1 MPSHYFHHIAIDKH
15 GNRLTFIAGVSG
27 DYKEIINLAS
37 NSPFRLID
45 PKTCIQNM
53 HHSDVKYIYDHYL
66 FKNLLAR
73 ELGSD
78 AEDSLYK
85 ALCQDK
91 IRLVSIEYQAAQK
104 EASAELRL
112 AIKQTLTNIVLQ
124 TSAQAKIEQEVFGQE
139 STISKGLIYVG
150 AFMQGIGSS
159 VWGLATWVKEVS
171 DVVNPVVI
179 AYNSFKAATASYG
192 NDNQFSDELLKL
204 QYRELVQALGFDPS
218 QISQEQLKTAFET
231 LEVVWADNDLK
242 KRLTVFCKEYAQAQ
256 HSITITNVAG
266 SAVFEIALAV
276 IILAATGGAGLMPAF
291 ASKGHLIRSF
301 NKLGDLLLK
310 FVKKRKKDKRKH
322 FNKNAKTGSA
332 HTSHSPDYQPVSDL
346 TAREGNRVHK
356 RVHPDGKQPSPT
368 DKYGGDP
375 YTLQADGKPL
385 GAKAG
390 VMPNEH
396 MGLKKL
402 TPEQERLIDIDKYP
416 DIRKKEDFAN
426 FSSLEPHTLKP
437 GDTVYRIID
446 EQAGPAGG
454 YWASELPANKT
465 EWRSQYAVK
474 DSWNDNGYY
483 VKYTVPEGQEEIQV
497 WKGKTAGQ
505 QYKEHNGKDFYL
517 EGGNEQIYMTPGT
530 LDKQPL
536 TPQLTNW
543 PEI

>member
-1 MPSHYFHHIAIDKH
+1 MKKNKGFCYIATDNL
-15 GNRLTFIAGVSG
+15 GNRLTFVGERYCSITDLQNTQMIGGSSAIAVKSL
-27 DYKEIINLAS
+27 DRSHYSNL
-37 NSPFRLID
+37 
-45 PKTCIQNM
+45 
-53 HHSDVKYIYDHYL
+53 
-66 FKNLLAR
+66 
-73 ELGSD
+73 
-78 AEDSLYK
+78 SLYLMENYIMEYTEPDYIDRVLR
-85 ALCQDK
+85 ALENGHL
-91 IRLVSIEYQAAQK
+91 RLVSIEYGAQDK

-124 TSAQAKIEQEVFGQE
+124 TSVQAKIEQEVFGQE

-150 AFMQGIGSS
+150 AFMHGVSQSATDLASWLKDVNNAFNPIMQLCSAFEIALQKDDSS
-159 VWGLATWVKEVS
+159 
-171 DVVNPVVI
+171 
-179 AYNSFKAATASYG
+179 SFIDQLSEDQRHR
-192 NDNQFSDELLKL
+192 N
-204 QYRELVQALGFDPS
+204 VQALGFDPNN
-218 QISQEQLKTAFET
+218 ISLDQLKEAI
-231 LEVVWADNDLK
+231 DI
-242 KRLTVFCKEYAQAQ
+242 LTTIYQDPALQEAIKQFCIDYVKAQ
-256 HSITITNVAG
+256 HSVRYFHVGG
-266 SAVFEIALAV
+266 SAVFEVILSAVLIALTA
-276 IILAATGGAGLMPAF
+276 GAGLGVRAASMGNKTRLFKELGELLVDFAKRNQKHKKPHAEQKATYSYEQAVFEPAR
-291 ASKGHLIRSF
+291 LR
-301 NKLGDLLLK
+301 
-310 FVKKRKKDKRKH
+310 
-322 FNKNAKTGSA
+322 
-332 HTSHSPDYQPVSDL
+332 DYQAEVGL
-346 TAREGNRVHK
+346 TPRSGNRVHK

-368 DKYGGDP
+368 DKYGDP

-402 TPEQERLIDIDKYP
+402 TPEQTRLIKDEGYP
-416 DIRKKEDFAN
+416 DLIKNEDFKN

-446 EQAGPAGG
+446 EKAGPAGG

-483 VKYTVPEGQEEIQV
+483 VKHTVPEGQEEIQV

>member
-1 MPSHYFHHIAIDKH
+1 MWRCHHTIFTI
-15 GNRLTFIAGVSG
+15 LPLIS
-27 DYKEIINLAS
+27 YKEIINLAS
-37 NSPFRLID
+37 NSSFRLID

-91 IRLVSIEYQAAQK
+91 KRLVSIEYQAAQK

-301 NKLGDLLLK
+301 NKLGDLLLTFGK
-310 FVKKRKKDKRKH
+310 QNKKPHAQHNPWQEQRHNKPAGTYSLADAQTESAKLFNITNPAKQKITCPIINVPCFNVVKTKSAK
-322 FNKNAKTGSA
+322 KNAKRLIEENYPEGSA
-332 HTSHSPDYQPVSDL
+332 
-346 TAREGNRVHK
+346 N
-356 RVHPDGKQPSPT
+356 
-368 DKYGGDP
+368 
-375 YTLQADGKPL
+375 
-385 GAKAG
+385 
-390 VMPNEH
+390 
-396 MGLKKL
+396 L
-402 TPEQERLIDIDKYP
+402 TPKSYLQQELDRQLAD
-416 DIRKKEDFAN
+416 
-426 FSSLEPHTLKP
+426 
-437 GDTVYRIID
+437 
-446 EQAGPAGG
+446 
-454 YWASELPANKT
+454 
-465 EWRSQYAVK
+465 
-474 DSWNDNGYY
+474 
-483 VKYTVPEGQEEIQV
+483 QEAALNEMSV
-497 WKGKTAGQ
+497 A
-505 QYKEHNGKDFYL
+505 EYL
-517 EGGNEQIYMTPGT
+517 EGRELFTNNKRGNKSTQGARNRFREDLIDDGQEKFQNDPNLSKAEIEAKATERADRIIKH
-530 LDKQPL
+530 LAAL
-536 TPQLTNW
+536 HN
-543 PEI
+543 PEDRKS